1 MLSWNQ
7 IQRNARAFAQE
18 FEGETY
24 ERGES
29 QTFYNKFFEVFGLPR
44 RRVARF
50 EEHVRLMNSRLGRI
64 ESGFIDLLWP
74 GVLIVEQKSA
84 GRDLARAEARA
95 GEYFDALPDADKPR
109 YRLVCDFKTFRLVD
123 LDTDSRIEFGLQD
136 LPANVQHFAF
146 MLGKQAGKLRVPEAL
161 NVSAAEHIAHI
172 YEDLRSSGYDQNNI
186 ERFLTRVVFCL
197 FADNT
202 GIFQPRGQFFDL
214 VESRTA
220 PDGSDLGQ
228 WLVHLFQVLD
238 TPISR
243 RARLDDD
250 LACFPFIN
258 GGLFAS
264 AVPIPTLSASAREK
278 LLTACRF
285 DWSQVSPAI
294 FGALFQAVL
303 DNQERRDIGAYS
315 TTEQNI
321 LKVLDDVCL
330 RELNAE
336 CDQLLQRGTT
346 RAAALRSFQK
356 KLGQLQFFDPACGCG
371 NFLVIAYR
379 EVRRLELRVLI
390 ELAKLGELPN
400 PEQRVSLI
408 DVDILFGIESRAYS
422 ARIAETAIWMTD
434 HIVNNELSVALEVDF
449 HRMPLARAPSISIAN
464 ALTHDWTTVVQPTVR
479 VHVIGNPPYK
489 GPKQQE
495 PSERAVVTELAS
507 NRGSLDLVCGWIV
520 KASCYAKAGARV
532 GLVTVSSVCQGEQ
545 VGGLWPLL
553 FEEYGL
559 EIAFAHQPFKW
570 TSESARDAN
579 VYVIVL
585 GLRRRVDVK
594 DERLLYEYEYG
605 SNGSDSVRRACT
617 AISPYLIDGSKL
629 QNPKRVVH
637 ETLRPANG
645 LRRLRTGTKPID
657 GGYFILT
664 PEEKRELLVVEPDAE
679 RFVRPFVG
687 GDEFL
692 YGQARYILV
701 LRDLPARDLRQMRHV
716 RALVEKVSQYRHGR
730 IPSKDGSRRLKKPSE
745 RRLLDDPTR
754 FHIEAFPQQP
764 FLVIPEVTS
773 EHRQYI
779 PIGFLD
785 PPAVPSNLVKYLGDA
800 QLWEFAILTSAM
812 HMAWVRTIGGRLEGR
827 LRYSIGVVYNTFPL
841 PEEVDKPV
849 LNRLASGVLAA
860 RSSAERKGLSLADMY
875 DPLRMP
881 PDLLMAHRAVDAEVD
896 LLYLGQRASTEE
908 QRVIELLNRYR
919 G

>member
-7 IQRNARAFAQE
+7 IQRNAKLFSEE
-18 FEGETY
+18 FQGETY

-50 EEHVRLMNSRLGRI
+50 EEHVRLMNTQLGRL

-84 GRDLARAEARA
+84 GRDLGRAEARA

-109 YRLVCDFKTFRLVD
+109 YRLVCDFQTFRLVD
-123 LDTDSRIEFGLQD
+123 LDSDSRIEFD
-136 LPANVQHFAF
+136 LKDLHANVHHFAF
-146 MLGKQAGKLRVPEAL
+146 MLGKQANKHRVPEAL
-161 NVSAAEHIAHI
+161 NVAAAEHIAHI
-172 YEDLRSSGYDQNNI
+172 YEDLRTSGYEQNSV
-186 ERFLTRVVFCL
+186 ERFLTRLVFCL

-220 PDGSDLGQ
+220 SDGSDLGQ

-238 TPISR
+238 TPITR
-243 RARLDDD
+243 RMRLDDD

-258 GGLFAS
+258 GGLFNLV
-264 AVPIPTLSASAREK
+264 VPIPTLSKSARDK
-278 LLTACRF
+278 LLAACRF

-294 FGALFQAVL
+294 FGALFQSVL

-330 RELNAE
+330 RELQAE
-336 CDQLLQRGTT
+336 CEQLLKRGGS
-346 RAAALRSFQK
+346 RAAGLRGFQNR
-356 KLGQLQFFDPACGCG
+356 LRQLQFFDPACGCG

-379 EVRRLELRVLI
+379 EVRRLELRVLV
-390 ELAKLGELPN
+390 ELARLGELPN
-400 PEQRVSLI
+400 PNERVSLI

-434 HIVNNELSVALEVDF
+434 HIANNELSDALDVDF
-449 HRMPLARAPSISIAN
+449 HRMPLAKAPSITIAD
-464 ALTHDWTTVVQPTVR
+464 ALTYDWTTVVPPSNR
-479 VHVIGNPPYK
+479 VNIIGNPPYK
-489 GPKQQE
+489 GPKQQTAH
-495 PSERAVVTELAS
+495 ERAVVTELAS
-507 NRGSLDLVCGWIV
+507 DSGSLDLVCGWIL
-520 KASCYAKAGARV
+520 KAASYAKTGSRV

-545 VGGLWPLL
+545 AGVLWPLL
-553 FEEYGL
+553 FDEYEL

-570 TSESARDAN
+570 TSESTRDAN
-579 VYVIVL
+579 VQVVVL
-585 GLRRRVDVK
+585 GLQRKADVK
-594 DERLLYEYEYG
+594 DERLLYRHG
-605 SNGSDSVRRACT
+605 RGGNGDASIPNVCT
-617 AISPYLIDGSKL
+617 AISPYLIDGSRL
-629 QNPKRVVH
+629 LNPKRVVH
-637 ETLRPANG
+637 ETPQPING

-664 PEEKRELLVVEPDAE
+664 PEEKRELLVAEPDAD

-701 LRDLPARDLRQMRHV
+701 LRDAPIQVLRKMRHV
-716 RALVEKVSQYRHGR
+716 RAMVEKVSQYRHAK

-745 RRLLDDPTR
+745 QRLLDDPTR
-754 FHIEAFPQQP
+754 FHIEAFPLQP

-773 EHRQYI
+773 ELRQYI
-779 PIGFLD
+779 PIGFLA
-785 PPAVPSNLVKYLGDA
+785 PPAVPSNLVKFLADA

-812 HMAWVRTIGGRLEGR
+812 HMAWVRAIGGRLEGR
-827 LRYSIGVVYNTFPL
+827 LRYSIGVVYNTFPM
-841 PEEVDKPV
+841 PEEIDKPA
-849 LNRLASGVLAA
+849 LNRLASGILAA
-860 RSSAERKGLSLADMY
+860 RSSAERNGLSLADMY

-881 PDLLMAHRAVDAEVD
+881 QDLLMAHRAVDATVD
-896 LLYLGQRASTEE
+896 SLYTGKRASTEE
-908 QRVIELLNRYR
+908 QRAIELLNRYR